1 MSYTVEIK
9 EEISNIKSSKSE
21 TIAELSAYIRNNG
34 YINNNSI
41 MLSTENHFLIKR
53 IIEEIKNLYD
63 IDLKEQVV
71 ENLNF
76 SKKDLYQIKITEKV
90 DKICKDLGIYDE
102 NGNYLDVVP
111 NYIVGAN
118 EEIRAYLR
126 GIFFASG
133 SINDPKKS
141 RYHMELLTIR
151 PEEAVFVQKL
161 LNLFELNAKIL
172 GREKG
177 YMIYIKEAEK
187 ISDFIKILGANKAV
201 MYYENVR
208 IYRDQKNKTNRL
220 NNCEQAN
227 MDKVFETARE
237 QLIQIEII
245 EKNDGV
251 MLLDDRTKQTLEY
264 RKKYPEASL
273 KELAEII
280 SIETGKKIT
289 KSGLNHRM
297 RKIKELSTRF
307 KERDKENN
315 ELVNKKY
322 TVKR

>member
-1 MSYTVEIK
+1 MTFTIQIK
-9 EEISNIKSSKSE
+9 EEISKIKSSNSE
-21 TIAELSAYIRNNG
+21 TIAELSAYIKNNG
-34 YINNNSI
+34 HIKDNKI
-41 MLSTENHFLIKR
+41 ILSTENHFLIER
-53 IIEEIKNLYD
+53 IKEEIKDLYD
-63 IDLKEQVV
+63 EEPKEEIIGNQ
-71 ENLNF
+71 NF
-76 SKKDLYQIKITEKV
+76 SKKILYQITISKKV
-90 DKICKDLGIYDE
+90 DTILKDLGIIDE
-102 NGNYLDVVP
+102 NGEKLDVVP
-111 NYIVGAN
+111 KYIVGAN

-126 GIFFASG
+126 GIFFATG
-133 SINDPKKS
+133 SISDPKKS
-141 RYHMELLTIR
+141 RYHLELLSYT

-161 LNLFELNAKIL
+161 LNIFELNAKIL
-172 GREKG
+172 SREKG

-187 ISDFIKILGANKAV
+187 ISDFIKLLGANNAV

-227 MDKVFETARE
+227 MDKVFETANE
-237 QLIQIEII
+237 QLRQIDII

-280 SIETGKKIT
+280 SLETGKKIT

-297 RKIKELSTRF
+297 RKIKDLSIRF
-307 KERDKENN
+307 EKMKTT
-315 ELVNKKY
+315 NK
-322 TVKR
+322 